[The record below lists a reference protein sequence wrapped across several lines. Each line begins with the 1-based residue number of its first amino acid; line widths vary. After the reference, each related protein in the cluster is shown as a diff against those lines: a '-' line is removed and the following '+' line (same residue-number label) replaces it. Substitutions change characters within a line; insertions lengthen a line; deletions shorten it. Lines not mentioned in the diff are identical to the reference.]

1 MRDLKKYWREV
12 NTLEAELP
20 PFVWLMPV
28 NGAGGLVEVKAG
40 VAAKLIHTGTHR
52 LGTEEE
58 KGAYQQAQTAQRH
71 RAFHDDLRKKG
82 IAVVPVSDPV
92 R

>member
-20 PFVWLMPV
+20 PFVWVMPI

-40 VAAKLIHTGTHR
+40 VAAKLMHASTHR

-58 KGAYQQAQTAQRH
+58 MEAFQQGQTEQR
-71 RAFHDDLRKKG
+71 RRTFHDDLRKKG
-82 IAVVPVSDPV
+82 IAVVPMSDPA